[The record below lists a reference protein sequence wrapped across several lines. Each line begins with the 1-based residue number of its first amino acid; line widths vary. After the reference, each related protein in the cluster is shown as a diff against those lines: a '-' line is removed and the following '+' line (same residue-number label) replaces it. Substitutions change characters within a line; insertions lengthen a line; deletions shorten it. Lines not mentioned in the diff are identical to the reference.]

1 MHMTWFTREP
11 LDSETAASL
20 ISSYTARNIQTQ
32 KTLAADPRLW
42 LVSALLPEGNREPRR
57 DRTYENRVWS

>member
-1 MHMTWFTREP
+1 MHMTWFTHEP

-32 KTLAADPRLW
+32 KTLAADPRHW